1 MARSLAGI
9 FCKLPREYDSL
20 NHAVN
25 RIKKA
30 QQYGNRKTPRL
41 WARVKGINDDI
52 SVKTAHFIIDV
63 ALRYHADVIVFEHLD
78 LSHKKGKQKQS
89 LHLWKSRYV
98 QSMVTGKA
106 HRQGIQIAH
115 VNAWG
120 TSRFAFDGSGTVARG
135 KEAGFSLIVCVDSKT
150 EKHIIVISLPLIIS
164 VAGILSERS

>member
-63 ALRYHADVIVFEHLD
+63 ALRYHAGVIVFEHLD
-78 LSHKKGKQKQS
+78 LSHKKGKQETKPAFVEEPVCTI
-89 LHLWKSRYV
+89 HGYREKRI
-98 QSMVTGKA
+98 GKA
-106 HRQGIQIAH
+106 SRSLMSTHG
-115 VNAWG
+115 G
-120 TSRFAFDGSGTVARG
+120 TSRFAFDGRLALLQEE
-135 KEAGFSLIVCVDSKT
+135 KKPDFSLIVCVDSKT
-150 EKHIIVISLPLIIS
+150 EKHIIVISLPL
-164 VAGILSERS
+164 